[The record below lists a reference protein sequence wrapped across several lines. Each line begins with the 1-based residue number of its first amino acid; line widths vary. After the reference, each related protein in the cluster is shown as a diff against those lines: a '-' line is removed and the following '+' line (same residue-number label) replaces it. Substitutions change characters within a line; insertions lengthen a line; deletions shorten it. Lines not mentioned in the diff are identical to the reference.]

1 MFDPMLFSPSVGH
14 LGLGQSSENYSS
26 VNSSNSLG
34 SNSLFSSADDDM
46 RLSGPPSS
54 SDTLTMSAHRS
65 LFNSNPPSSGLKRS
79 MSHAV
84 LNELDSSF
92 DLYAMES
99 QDNKIGNLKLK
110 KGGTSVGEPGPTPQ
124 QPLGLRSSSS
134 CPDLQQL
141 QADNNDSGDSNDK
154 IKKRKARKAEVARQ
168 CRKRKK
174 AYIQS
179 LEEKAKALS
188 EQLSALSNKRQKS
201 GPFDRMAIHKNE
213 QQKILEKLQKIVAKS
228 NSEDVSRDLK
238 NCITAFT
245 TNSRK
250 RQKTSASQM
259 QSLRESLVPGV
270 DTKFALWVLQQ
281 GSQLPNKNIMKN
293 LLSEVK
299 LTKTQ
304 LNKINSHK
312 NRARDLKKDLDFLMG
327 QMASLQKDISKHL
340 TKRHGI
346 LEQITSKILHPKQT
360 ARLLLWVQQ
369 NPSCMGVLDTVWK
382 TQNQSMK
389 DGRSSKRESRTKR
402 GSVRAKK
409 EPMMHHQLQK
419 QRQQKQQQQQQ
430 QQQLHHRQQ
439 MQLKHQQLNRPQL
452 EFPKHGGF
460 AASLDAELGGDSLL
474 SSTGLGFDSNLQKG
488 LLSKNSLLSSLDTFM
503 RHDHQ

>member
-14 LGLGQSSENYSS
+14 LGLGPSSENYSS
-26 VNSSNSLG
+26 VNNSNNLG
-34 SNSLFSSADDDM
+34 SNSLFSPADDDM

-65 LFNSNPPSSGLKRS
+65 LFNSNPPTSGLKRS

-92 DLYAMES
+92 DLYTMES

-110 KGGTSVGEPGPTPQ
+110 KGAASVGEPGPTPQ

-201 GPFDRMAIHKNE
+201 GAFDRMANHKNE
-213 QQKILEKLQKIVAKS
+213 QQKILEKLQKLVAKS
-228 NSEDVSRDLK
+228 NSEDVSRDMK
-238 NCITAFT
+238 SCISAFT

-250 RQKTSASQM
+250 RQKTSGSQI

-281 GSQLPNKNIMKN
+281 GSQLSNDNMMKS

-327 QMASLQKDISKHL
+327 QIASLQKDISKHL

-360 ARLLLWVQQ
+360 ARLLLWVHQ

-382 TQNQSMK
+382 TQSMK

-419 QRQQKQQQQQQ
+419 QRQQKQQQQ
-430 QQQLHHRQQ
+430 LRHRQQ

-452 EFPKHGGF
+452 EFPKHSGF
-460 AASLDAELGGDSLL
+460 GASLDAELGGDSLL

-488 LLSKNSLLSSLDTFM
+488 LLGKNSLLSSLDTFM
-503 RHDHQ
+503 RHDNQ